1 MLLKGGT
8 HLTATTATTTHA
20 SIIVAN
26 HAINKIQEA
35 FEVSTETYV
44 GRSWNE
50 AVNDVLHF

>member
-1 MLLKGGT
+1 VLLKGGT

-26 HAINKIQEA
+26 HAINKIQKA
-35 FEVSTETYV
+35 FEVSTETNV

-50 AVNDVLHF
+50 ALNDSLHF